1 MRAVPLVAVLI
12 CLVLAGG
19 CQRSSAVPAGGD
31 APTAVAQ
38 NPAPA
43 SPGLAPAPPATAGM
57 VRATGLI
64 QAVRA
69 FSIPVPRIT
78 AITGA
83 TTRLTLVKLVPT
95 GAKVEKDDVL
105 AEFDAVTQRDAALDT
120 QAKYEDLAQQVKQT
134 EAQNRSDREKRVQSL
149 KQADADLQKAELELR
164 KGETLSEID
173 RLMNEA
179 RAESAR
185 AQVESLKK
193 TSALRE
199 KAAAAGL
206 RRLELQMQ
214 RQLVALER
222 TKRNMEQ
229 MVVHAP
235 IPGMVALEN
244 TVRSSSI
251 SSISQLMPAQEGDQL
266 YGGYPLL
273 KIFDPGEIE
282 MLAQVG
288 EPDGAVLTPGRKAVV
303 ILDAYPDVEF
313 PAHLI
318 SASPVATSMLGT
330 PVKNFTARFRIDKPD
345 PRLMPDLS
353 AVVLIQ
359 RIEATAPRALDGVEA
374 KAPRALDGKD
384 TKP

>member
-1 MRAVPLVAVLI
+1 L
-12 CLVLAGG
+12 
-19 CQRSSAVPAGGD
+19 
-31 APTAVAQ
+31 
-38 NPAPA
+38 
-43 SPGLAPAPPATAGM
+43 

-69 FSIPVPRIT
+69 FSIQVPRIT

-83 TTRLTLVKLVPT
+83 TSRLTLVKLVPT
-95 GAKVEKDDVL
+95 GTKVQKDDVL
-105 AEFDAVTQRDAALDT
+105 AEFDAVTQRDAALDA

-134 EAQNRSDREKRVQSL
+134 EAQNRSEREKRLQSL

-164 KGETLSEID
+164 KGPTLSEIE
-173 RLMNEA
+173 RLQNEA
-179 RAESAR
+179 KAESAR

-193 TSALRE
+193 TNQLRE
-199 KAAAAGL
+199 TAAAAGL
-206 RRLELQMQ
+206 RRLQLQME

-235 IPGMVALEN
+235 IAGMVSLEN
-244 TVRSSSI
+244 TIRSSTI

-273 KIFDPGEIE
+273 KIFDPSEIE

-303 ILDAYPDVEF
+303 RLDAYPDVEF
-313 PAHLI
+313 PAHLV
-318 SASPVATSMLGT
+318 SASPVATTMLST
-330 PVKNFTARFRIDKPD
+330 PVKSFTARFRIDKPD

-359 RIEATAPRALDGVEA
+359 RGEI
-374 KAPRALDGKD
+374 
-384 TKP
+384 KP